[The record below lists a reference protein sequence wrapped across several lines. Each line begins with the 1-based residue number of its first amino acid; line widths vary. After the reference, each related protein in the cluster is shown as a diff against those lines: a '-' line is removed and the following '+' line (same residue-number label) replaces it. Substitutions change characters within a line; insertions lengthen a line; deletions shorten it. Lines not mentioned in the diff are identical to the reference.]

1 MNGIQNLRF
10 MKKFDSWTLH
20 GTWKYLFGGLIL
32 ILKDHAAT
40 RCQKTT
46 QFWVV
51 FYQTEKNNGIV
62 LLHNSE
68 ILVEMNKQVDCIS
81 RKCFHW
87 EFGKIRQLS
96 NCFISSFLHLPQS
109 NAKAANSTKVTSE
122 VRVKRW
128 AQLTNFVTTAAAY
141 CAAKGGKSSRKVIQ
155 QQGQCHRRKLKTEC
169 QTVKV
174 TAVKVIFINWQFS
187 PREQC
192 CQNLFN
198 FSLWKKKNV
207 WG

>member
-68 ILVEMNKQVDCIS
+68 TLDEMNKQVDCIS
-81 RKCFHW
+81 RKSFHW
-87 EFGKIRQLS
+87 EFGKIR
-96 NCFISSFLHLPQS
+96 
-109 NAKAANSTKVTSE
+109 
-122 VRVKRW
+122 
-128 AQLTNFVTTAAAY
+128 Y
-141 CAAKGGKSSRKVIQ
+141 CQIALFRPFYTCLNQMQKQ
-155 QQGQCHRRKLKTEC
+155 QTLQK
-169 QTVKV
+169 
-174 TAVKVIFINWQFS
+174 
-187 PREQC
+187 
-192 CQNLFN
+192 
-198 FSLWKKKNV
+198 
-207 WG
+207 